1 MDKYLKMA
9 DVFDCEVDSD
19 ADLMFSDS
27 LGNIA
32 DFSGYKT
39 QCRYAAH
46 AINSHDE
53 LVADV
58 ERITQSL
65 NHANSNHELFER
77 QYYLEKDKCE
87 ELQAEVERLRYENSI
102 FRTRLENSERLN
114 NELLSEQ

>member
-1 MDKYLKMA
+1 MKEYLKMS
-9 DVFDCEVDSD
+9 DVFDCEVESD

-53 LVADV
+53 LVA
-58 ERITQSL
+58 
-65 NHANSNHELFER
+65 
-77 QYYLEKDKCE
+77 
-87 ELQAEVERLRYENSI
+87 EVERLRERVVELESDISDLSYELKESA
-102 FRTRLENSERLN
+102 ERF
-114 NELLSEQ
+114 E